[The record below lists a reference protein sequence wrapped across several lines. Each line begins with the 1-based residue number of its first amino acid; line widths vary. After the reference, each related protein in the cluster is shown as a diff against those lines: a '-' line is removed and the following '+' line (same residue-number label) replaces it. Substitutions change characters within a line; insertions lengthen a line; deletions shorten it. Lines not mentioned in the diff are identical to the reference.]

1 MYRCK
6 NCYHGVDE
14 DNLNS
19 IFQCPVC
26 GVEREM
32 FEEIKSD
39 DPYKGVPIDI
49 NNQAINRIDEKCI
62 NCGRCAFIC
71 QNVTG
76 IKYDYE
82 KQRHPIC
89 IHCGACIQNC
99 PTGAIV
105 PKYSYNKVL
114 EMINDPDK
122 IVVVSTSPA
131 VRVALGEEFKMEYG
145 TFVEEKMVTALK
157 ELGFDYVLD
166 TTFGA
171 DLTTMEEATELLER
185 IKNNQQLPQFSSCC
199 PSWVKYLEI
208 YHPEYLNNLS
218 TCKSPI
224 GMQGSIVKT
233 YFAEQKNLQPQNI
246 IHVALTPC
254 TSKKFE
260 ISRDELNSSSVQ
272 NQCEGLR
279 DTDYVITTS
288 ELGLML
294 REKHIDLKNLKS
306 TEFDQLLN
314 KGSQGGMLFGQSSG
328 VTTSVIRTLYYL
340 ITKEELKEPL
350 IFKDTEID
358 HLKELQIKIGE
369 YDFKIA
375 VIEGMLTAEKILSKL
390 NSYHFIEV
398 MNCQGGCV
406 GGAGQPLTPINK
418 YEQAVIERKNSLIN
432 NSNEDIINASYQ
444 NPDICRI
451 YEEFLIRPNSKLSKK
466 LLHTTYKNRNYL
478 LVNSD
483 IEVKIN

>member
-32 FEEIKSD
+32 FEKIKQD

-49 NNQAINRIDEKCI
+49 NNKAINRIDEKCI
-62 NCGRCAFIC
+62 NCGRCSFIC

-76 IKYDYE
+76 VKYDYE
-82 KQRHPIC
+82 KQMHPIC
-89 IHCGACIQNC
+89 LNCGACIQNC

-105 PKYSYNKVL
+105 PKYSYGEVF
-114 EMINDPDK
+114 EMLNDPNK

-145 TFVEEKMVTALK
+145 TFVEGRMVTALK

-185 IKNNQQLPQFSSCC
+185 IKNNQKLPQFSSCC

-233 YFAEQKNLQPQNI
+233 YFAEQKNLLPQNI

-254 TSKKFE
+254 TAKKYE
-260 ISRDELNSSSVQ
+260 ISRSELNSSSIQ
-272 NQCEGLR
+272 NQYEGLN

-288 ELGLML
+288 ELGLMIK
-294 REKHIDLKNLKS
+294 EKNIDFKNLGE

-340 ITKEELKEPL
+340 VTKEELKEKL
-350 IFKDTEID
+350 EFNDTETEN
-358 HLKELQIKIGE
+358 LKELRIKIGE
-369 YDFKIA
+369 YNIRVA
-375 VIEGMLTAEKILSKL
+375 IIQGMITAEKMLNKL
-390 NSYHFIEV
+390 GDYHFVEV
-398 MNCQGGCV
+398 MNCHEGCV

-418 YEQAVIERKNSLIN
+418 YNEAVLARKNSLVN
-432 NSNEDIINASYQ
+432 NGNEDILRASYQ
-444 NPDICRI
+444 NPDICKI
-451 YEEFLIRPNSKLSKK
+451 YEKFLISPNSRLSKK

-478 LVNSD
+478 LVNND
-483 IEVKIN
+483 LTKIN